1 MDIGSRLV
9 FFLCVLLTCYTAQ
22 KYQQTTVPAKGP
34 SPVARVL
41 YTGAIN
47 YIAYLLSGLCFFL
60 IVDNFGVPG
69 TESVMVLV
77 IAGGLALVISFISL
91 WLPKHHYFLNLDS
104 RKMMISVVFLL
115 SLATFTKIE
124 STTLTEFLFHLAV
137 YGAMY
142 FVFSMAYIGA
152 LDRISMADIPDFLKG
167 LPLAITTLF
176 LMYLSFSFFNGVFFD
191 TLF

>member
-22 KYQQTTVPAKGP
+22 KYKQTTVLAEGP

-41 YTGAIN
+41 YSGIIN
-47 YIAYLLSGLCFFL
+47 YLAYLLAGLCFFL

-69 TESVMVLV
+69 TESVMSLV
-77 IAGGLALVISFISL
+77 FAGGLALIISFLSI
-91 WLPKHHYFLNLDS
+91 WLPKHHYFLNLDM

-115 SLATFTKIE
+115 SLATFTKIDA
-124 STTLTEFLFHLAV
+124 STLPDFMLHLAV
-137 YGAMY
+137 YGGMY
-142 FVFSMAYIGA
+142 FVFSMAYIGS
-152 LDRISMADIPDFLKG
+152 LDRMAIADIPDFLKG